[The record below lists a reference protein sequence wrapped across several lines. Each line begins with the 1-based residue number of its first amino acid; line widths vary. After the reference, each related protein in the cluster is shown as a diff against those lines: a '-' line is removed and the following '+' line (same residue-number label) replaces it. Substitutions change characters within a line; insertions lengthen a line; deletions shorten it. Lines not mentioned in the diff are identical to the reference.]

1 MSVDNKGMNS
11 NSFFVS
17 MLLIL
22 FIGLKLANIITWSWW
37 WVMSPLWIP
46 LLIFVVFVVP
56 ILIIIAMKGRK

>member
-46 LLIFVVFVVP
+46 LLIFVVLVVP
-56 ILIIIAMKGRK
+56 ILVIIAMKGRK